1 MLSFLHGAA
10 CVFRGI
16 PLLLRPGVRRYLA
29 APLLINLGVFIALV
43 WFGLSQFAELL
54 AWLEAALPAWLSWLD
69 WLLWPLFVLLAVL
82 AGFLVCLLLA
92 TLIAAPFTGPLAA
105 AIETRLRGRPPGG
118 GGSGATALVTEAFAA
133 LAGEARKLG
142 YFVLRAAPLGL
153 LSLLPGVNLI
163 AAPLW
168 LLFSAWMLALEY
180 AEIPLGNHGL
190 TFPAVRARLAQHRM
204 LALGFGATLL
214 VLTLIPL
221 VNLLVMPIAIAGATV
236 LVNKEGEA
244 LGVRGEA

>member
-1 MLSFLHGAA
+1 MPSFLQGAA
-10 CVFRGI
+10 CVFRGL
-16 PLLLRPGVRRYLA
+16 PLLLRPGVRLYLI
-29 APLLINLGVFIALV
+29 APLLINLGVFVALV
-43 WFGLSQFAELL
+43 WFGLSQFAALL
-54 AWLEAALPAWLSWLD
+54 DWLESTLPSWLSWLD

-105 AIETRLRGRPPGG
+105 AIETQLRGGRPPGDG
-118 GGSGATALVTEAFAA
+118 GGATALVTEAAAA

-142 YFVLRAAPLGL
+142 YFALRAAPLGL
-153 LSLLPGVNLI
+153 LALIPGINLI

-180 AEIPLGNHGL
+180 AEVPLGNHGL
-190 TFPAVRARLAQHRM
+190 TFPAVRARLAQRPM

-214 VLTLIPL
+214 ILTMIPL

-236 LVNKEGEA
+236 LVCQEGD
-244 LGVRGEA
+244 G